1 MWTDETPYYSRSLQ
15 PQRSQ
20 AHDIKRRDTCGG
32 CGTNRFGM
40 QIRSQWF
47 VANGKGTIDA
57 LAQAAQLSSSFF
69 RARQPSY
76 MPGDFFSLSMLL
88 KINLADRQLR

>member
-1 MWTDETPYYSRSLQ
+1 M
-15 PQRSQ
+15 
-20 AHDIKRRDTCGG
+20 IKRRGTCGG
-32 CGTNRFGM
+32 YGTNRFGM
-40 QIRSQWF
+40 QIRPQWF

-76 MPGDFFSLSMLL
+76 IPSDFFSLSILS
-88 KINLADRQLR
+88 KIDLTDRRLH